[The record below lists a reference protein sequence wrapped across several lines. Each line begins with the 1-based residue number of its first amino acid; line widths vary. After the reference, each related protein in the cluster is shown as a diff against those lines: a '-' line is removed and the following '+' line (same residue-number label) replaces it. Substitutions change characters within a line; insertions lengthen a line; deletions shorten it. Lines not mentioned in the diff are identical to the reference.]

1 MTNPGKKEE
10 DWNKKKE
17 ELKQKFLLV
26 TAKYSM
32 FEGGEQKDVSEK
44 LQFRFAKTKEE
55 LSKIIAS
62 L

>member
-10 DWNKKKE
+10 DWSKKKE
-17 ELKQKFLLV
+17 ELKQRFLLL
-26 TAKYSM
+26 TDKYSM

-55 LSKIIAS
+55 LNKIIAA